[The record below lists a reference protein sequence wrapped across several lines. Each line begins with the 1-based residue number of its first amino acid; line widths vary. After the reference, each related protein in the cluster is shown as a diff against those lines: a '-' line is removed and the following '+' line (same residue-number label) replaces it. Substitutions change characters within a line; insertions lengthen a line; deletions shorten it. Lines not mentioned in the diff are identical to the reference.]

1 MATMPKMDFTQ
12 ELHTLETAH
21 TQHRAD
27 GAFDQAAQVRE
38 QQVELFIARH
48 LLRPA
53 VDYSVGA
60 GNDWM
65 HHARMLRRSWRMQ
78 EADDARQQAIT
89 AYVLAIELEL
99 TPPPPPAPR

>member
-1 MATMPKMDFTQ
+1 MATTAKMDFAQ

-21 TQHRAD
+21 TEHRAD

-38 QQVELFIARH
+38 QQVELLITHH
-48 LLRPA
+48 LLGEA

-65 HHARMLRRSWRMQ
+65 HHARMLRRDCRIE
-78 EADDARQQAIT
+78 EADDSRQMAVT
-89 AYVLAIELEL
+89 AYVLAVELEL
-99 TPPPPPAPR
+99 APPPPKQPR